1 MILLKEDET
10 KEKIL
15 SNEAFIDKLLRVTG
29 ASSIEE
35 ILELSREKK
44 SQEDLLIRKKSE
56 LNEIKEDLN
65 QLNNRRL
72 EIEGK

>member
-29 ASSIEE
+29 AGSIDE
-35 ILELSREKK
+35 ILELSKGKRKAGKIYLIKK
-44 SQEDLLIRKKSE
+44 NQSLMRLRK
-56 LNEIKEDLN
+56 I
-65 QLNNRRL
+65 
-72 EIEGK
+72 

>member
-29 ASSIEE
+29 AVSIDE

-44 SQEDLLIRKKSE
+44 SQEDLLIRKK
-56 LNEIKEDLN
+56 I
-65 QLNNRRL
+65 R
-72 EIEGK
+72 I